1 MIPGVE
7 TTAVHVVRNPVVT
20 KSAKKFAVAG
30 ARRVASAARK
40 VVASTTVVVVTT
52 VAAVTTVSAGREA
65 RRVDTTVSGLMKSC
79 LKPSV
84 KVATAT
90 AAATTVAITMATAV
104 VERFCRVYPHR
115 APRTRLGDRTRTV
128 TKCVPKHVPF
138 LLVVRTDIA
147 CFFIL
152 RRILP
157 FFSFLR
163 FEKLAGSS
171 FNPYTTH
178 SFFLFSFLLFFI
190 SLRLCFRQKGWQE
203 RRLLLWIRLL

>member
-79 LKPSV
+79 VKPSV

-90 AAATTVAITMATAV
+90 ATAAITTVAITMATAV
-104 VERFCRVYPHR
+104 VERFCRVYQHR

-163 FEKLAGSS
+163 FEKLVGSSRVYYS
-171 FNPYTTH
+171 FNPYSH
-178 SFFLFSFLLFFI
+178 VFLFISFLFFSFLLFFI
-190 SLRLCFRQKGWQE
+190 SLRLCFRQKGW
-203 RRLLLWIRLL
+203 